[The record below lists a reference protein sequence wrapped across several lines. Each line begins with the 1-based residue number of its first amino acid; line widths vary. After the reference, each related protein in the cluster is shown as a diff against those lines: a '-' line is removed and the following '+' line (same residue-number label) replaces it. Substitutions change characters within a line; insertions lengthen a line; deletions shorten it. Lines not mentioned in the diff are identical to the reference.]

1 MIHRMDNIIKQIL
14 EIDAK
19 AQEKLECARA
29 ERDAMKVQVD
39 QEAQRAAEKLR
50 EECEARIQKIYD
62 REKDAADKEVT
73 EIRSDTEK
81 RQSALEALFAENHA
95 AWAEEVAEAVLN
107 A

>member
-1 MIHRMDNIIKQIL
+1 MDNIIIQIL

-50 EECEARIQKIYD
+50 EKCEARIQKIYD

-95 AWAEEVAEAVLN
+95 AWAEEVSEAVLN